1 MRGDLG
7 GLHDGHGQA
16 PLTGGRGYLRAD
28 ETGADKT
35 SRSADHHPAWLRA
48 RGPYGRK
55 GSPFLLLPL
64 PMDRCQA
71 EVPVTA
77 VPDLV
82 SLYVRTAPLQKWKVR
97 VTAEPSVTSPKNAV
111 GKVIVPAV

>member
-1 MRGDLG
+1 MGRLVGDLTPNVCSRRG
-7 GLHDGHGQA
+7 PRGRQ
-16 PLTGGRGYLRAD
+16 PVTG
-28 ETGADKT
+28 GADKT
-35 SRSADHHPAWLRA
+35 SRSADHHLAWLRA

-55 GSPFLLLPL
+55 GSPFLLPL